1 MAEGAMQA
9 VLTPVGEFFQWSIGN
24 FGKVLETIVSNP
36 ILLISTI
43 GVVLVG
49 FVFGLLG
56 RLIRL

>member
-1 MAEGAMQA
+1 MTEGAMQA
-9 VLTPVGEFFQWSIGN
+9 VLTPIGEFFQWSIGC
-24 FGKVLETIVSNP
+24 FGDIMEQIVSSP
-36 ILLISTI
+36 VLLISTI